1 VNLDLV
7 HLEYDVSGF
16 SPQFART
23 LYGSLHRFAEY
34 FRRECCALSAES
46 CLACA
51 VLACPYRQVFA
62 QLLSPD
68 PDVVRVHQK
77 PSLPFS
83 LSINMFDG
91 KFSQFTLGLVVVGA
105 AVNLIQL
112 FHEAVMAMLGELAA
126 EQFFLGD
133 KTIRAYALDYLK
145 ERHEFEL
152 PTTLSAHVILL
163 SARHILEDA
172 LHAGHIRLTFATP
185 LRLTVNG
192 AVLSRFDYATFFR
205 AQLRRC
211 SSLWAYYGSG
221 APALDFVALSTAA
234 DTVSIL
240 ENTMYYGRRPGYGPQ
255 GKPGLMGVV
264 ECDGL
269 AEPMFALL
277 QLGSYF
283 NAGKGASY
291 GAGFYQLEAL

>member
-1 VNLDLV
+1 MNLDLV
-7 HLEYDVSGF
+7 HLEYDVSGVA
-16 SPQFART
+16 PCFART

-34 FRRECCALSAES
+34 FKRVCCTVSAES

-51 VLACPYRQVFA
+51 VPACPYRQVFA
-62 QLLSPD
+62 QQLSPD
-68 PDVVRVHQK
+68 PDIVRVHQK

-83 LSINMFDG
+83 LSINMFG
-91 KFSQFTLGLVVVGA
+91 SKSSPFTVGLVVVGA
-105 AVNLIQL
+105 AVSLIRL
-112 FHEAVMAMLGELAA
+112 FHDALVAMIGELAA
-126 EQFFLGD
+126 EQKPSGGE
-133 KTIRAYALDYLK
+133 TIRVYALDYRK
-145 ERHEFEL
+145 ERYEIQL
-152 PTTLSAHVILL
+152 PGALAEHVILI
-163 SARHILEDA
+163 SARYVLEDA

-192 AVLSRFDYATFFR
+192 AALSRFDYAIFFR

-221 APALDFVALSTAA
+221 APELDFAALSAAA
-234 DTVSIL
+234 DNVSML
-240 ENTMYYGRRPGYGPQ
+240 ENTMYYGRRPGHGSQ

-269 AEPMFALL
+269 VEPMFALL

-291 GAGFYQLEAL
+291 GAGFYRLEAL